1 MMPTNARPER
11 SSPWLQGDELMA
23 AKIIRFSEPVNASE
37 VAAQT
42 KCKASLDAL
51 GDSVPW
57 IVLAGLASSSSPLH
71 QSDDLDLVPIG
82 PRGIFLIEVKHWD
95 AAWINDNLAKAETE
109 AEKLTAKAKRF
120 AGRVKRALS
129 DSPKVVQALLVT
141 REPAGSGLPA
151 SIRGVP
157 VWTLRDLARIFRELP
172 KGVLNDAQ
180 VKLLVGTLE
189 PAAKVKMD
197 GKIRRIAGYQNLELQ
212 TPPEQ
217 AFHRIYNGSHQRTK
231 ERVILHLYDLSASE
245 EKNPER
251 QAERESRA
259 LQMLQKTRF
268 VPRVRDT
275 LRELPEFPGELFY
288 FTLIDPG
295 APTLAKRAS
304 DDSWTTKDRID
315 FAANSCLALHD
326 IHALTD
332 PDEVK
337 IVHRNL
343 CPQSVLVGARNEPV
357 FVNFSLSRLPNT
369 QTLGAVTPT
378 TSEFDAPE
386 VRSGGLASA
395 SQLSDVFSLCSS
407 LLTLFATDSDEKAE
421 TIRNI
426 LLSGCV
432 ELPTGRASL
441 KTIESQLRAC
451 LAAAPEPELPFA
463 PPAEGDIPPCDYWS
477 EGQLLPF
484 REKTMRVV
492 SRLGSGGV
500 GRTFKVEQVDPETG
514 ENFGTFVAKVMK
526 SQESGRAALQA
537 YQRVR
542 SHTTTAGLSVVFET
556 ASSWQQDRIVALLKW
571 IEGDSL
577 DSLAGVLTL
586 AAEEAGDADVEALLI
601 RWIGEVCE
609 SLAAFHSQGFVHGD
623 VSPRNLI
630 CHRGG
635 LTLTDYDLVT
645 TIGKPAW
652 GAGAT
657 AYCSPEAQRREPVA
671 PSDDFYALAA
681 SLFEVAFNH
690 PAFPSPH
697 GALDKSHG
705 LDWKPGERESL
716 PTLAAFLDQATHSDR
731 ARRFADATAALTAL
745 AALCPAAVTDS
756 VPTQQMPV
764 PVPEP
769 AIQRSQQHVE
779 WLESLLRIYP
789 GSPHGNIETRGLDS
803 DFALATY
810 VETPLEQALFDAVRN
825 RTTRLVLLCGNAG
838 DGKTALLQHLAAKFG
853 ITRHQS
859 ANRIW
864 EAKTADGLMLRANL
878 DGSASW
884 QGRSANELLDE
895 FLQPFLNGMPEGD
908 IAHLL
913 AINDGR
919 LYEWLENR
927 ERASGPSPFT
937 RALRSFLSHDD
948 EDEEVPAHVQF
959 ISLNHRSLVGGRTP
973 SGDWSADFLTRL
985 IHRLLGGE
993 QASQIWSP
1001 CLKCEAWDR
1010 CIAGPNAH
1018 RLIAS
1023 PDSDQGKLGQQ
1034 LRARLSDALQA
1045 VHQRGQIHITTREL
1059 RGVLSYVLFGVS
1071 SCSELHNDPGLKPG
1085 SHWDMLFAPDSPFR
1099 QGELLRELA
1108 ALDPALESHP
1118 QLDRWLMGR
1127 TAREVTN
1134 AGPSYPGLWRDSAR
1148 RRAYIEWN
1156 EKQLEA
1162 LTGDKNALPLANG
1175 DHLRLFKEA
1184 ALRNATENV
1193 DLCARLC
1200 RGISQLE
1207 SLPPLALQRGG
1218 IVPLRISPRTP
1229 TETYFWVEK
1238 PQGRFRLEA
1247 EWPRI
1252 HNVPLP
1258 VLPRRLNLVYRA
1270 ADGREDV
1277 LSMGYELFH
1286 TLLSLASG
1294 EQLSELR
1301 SDDLFAN
1308 LTIFTQRLAKED
1320 EGHLLAWNP
1329 KSDATLHRLSIQ
1341 RSPTRQV
1348 LACEPL
1354 TPTSP

>member
-1 MMPTNARPER
+1 
-11 SSPWLQGDELMA
+11 MA
-23 AKIIRFSEPVNASE
+23 VKIIRFSKAVNASE
-37 VAAQT
+37 VAAET
-42 KCKASLDAL
+42 RCKTALEALVDAP
-51 GDSVPW
+51 PW
-57 IVLAGLASSSSPLH
+57 IVFAGLSSSSSPLH

-82 PRGIFLIEVKHWD
+82 PRGIFVIEVKHWD
-95 AAWINDNLAKAETE
+95 AAWINNNRASAEAE

-129 DSPKVVQALLVT
+129 DSPKVNQAFLIT
-141 REPAGSGLPA
+141 REPVGPNLP
-151 SIRGVP
+151 STIRGVP
-157 VWTLRDLARIFRELP
+157 VWTLRELVKIFRELP
-172 KGVLNDAQ
+172 QGELNESQ
-180 VKLLVGTLE
+180 VKLLTGTLE
-189 PAAKVKMD
+189 PAAKLQLD
-197 GKIRRIAGYQNLELQ
+197 GKIRRIATYQNLELQ
-212 TPPEQ
+212 TPHEQ
-217 AFHRIYNGSHQRTK
+217 AFHRVYTGTHQRTK
-231 ERVILHLYDLSASE
+231 ERVILHLYDISASE

-275 LRELPEFPGELFY
+275 LRELPEFPGELSY

-295 APTLAKRAS
+295 APTLAERAV
-304 DDSWTTKDRID
+304 DASWTTSERIEY
-315 FAANSCLALHD
+315 AANCCLALHD
-326 IHALTD
+326 IHGLTD
-332 PDEVK
+332 PDSVK

-343 CPQSVLVGARNEPV
+343 CPQSVLVASRNEPV

-369 QTLGAVTPT
+369 QTLGAVEPT
-378 TSEFDAPE
+378 DSEFDAPE
-386 VRSGGLASA
+386 VRAGGLAAA
-395 SQLSDVFSLCSS
+395 SQLSDVFSLCSA
-407 LLTLFATDSDEKAE
+407 LLTVFGNATDSKAE
-421 TIRNI
+421 TARKA
-426 LLSGCV
+426 LLLGCV
-432 ELPTGRASL
+432 DVPESRAPL
-441 KTIESQLRAC
+441 KTIETELRAC
-451 LAAAPEPELPFA
+451 LIAAPEPELPFA
-463 PPAEGDIPPCDYWS
+463 PPDEGEIPPAEYWS

-484 REKTMRVV
+484 RDMTLRIV

-500 GRTFKVEQVDPETG
+500 GRTFKVEQVDPASG
-514 ENFGTFVAKVMK
+514 ENYGTFVAKVMK
-526 SQESGRAALQA
+526 SPDSGRAALQA

-542 SHTTTAGLSVVFET
+542 SHTTSPGLSVVFET
-556 ASSWQQDRIVALLKW
+556 ARNWQQDRIVALLKW

-577 DSLAGVLTL
+577 DGLAGVLAI
-586 AAEEAGDADVEALLI
+586 AAEEAGDESVENLLV
-601 RWIGEVCE
+601 RWCTEVCQ
-609 SLAAFHSQGFVHGD
+609 SLAALHAQGLVHGD

-630 CHRGG
+630 CDRGG

-645 TIGKPAW
+645 AVAKQSW
-652 GAGAT
+652 GTGAT
-657 AYCSPEAQRREPVA
+657 AYCSPEAQRREGLQ
-671 PSDDFYALAA
+671 PSDDFFALAS

-690 PAFPSPH
+690 SAFPSPH
-697 GALDKSHG
+697 GAMDKNHG
-705 LDWKPGERESL
+705 LDWRTGERESL
-716 PTLAAFLDQATHSDR
+716 PKLAPFLDQATHPDR
-731 ARRFADATAALTAL
+731 DRRFQDAQAAIRAL
-745 AALCPAAVTDS
+745 SSLGIGEIPPANEPVT
-756 VPTQQMPV
+756 
-764 PVPEP
+764 PVPEVV
-769 AIQRSQQHVE
+769 QRSQQQVE
-779 WLESLLRIYP
+779 WLDSLLRIYP

-810 VETPLEQALFDAVRN
+810 VETPLEQALFDAVRS

-864 EAKTADGLMLRANL
+864 EATTTDGLVLRANL

-884 QGRSANELLDE
+884 QGRSANDLLDDI
-895 FLQPFLNGMPEGD
+895 LQPFLNGLPEND

-927 ERASGPSPFT
+927 EHTSGPSSFT

-948 EDEEVPAHVQF
+948 EDGATPAHVQF

-973 SGDWSADFLTRL
+973 AGQWSDDFLDRL
-985 IHRLLGGE
+985 IRRLLGGE
-993 QASQIWSP
+993 RAAQTWAP

-1010 CIAGPNAH
+1010 CTAGPYAH
-1018 RLIAS
+1018 RLLA
-1023 PDSDQGKLGQQ
+1023 PAGTPQEDLGKR

-1059 RGVLSYVLFGVS
+1059 RGVLSYVLFGVN
-1071 SCSELHNDPGLKPG
+1071 SCSELHNDPGLKAG
-1085 SHWDMLFAPDSPFR
+1085 SLWDMLFSPESPFR

-1127 TAREVTN
+1127 TAREVPG
-1134 AGPSYPGLWRDSAR
+1134 AGQGYPGLARDSAR
-1148 RRAYIEWN
+1148 RRAYLEWS
-1156 EKQLEA
+1156 EAQLEA
-1162 LTGDKNALPLANG
+1162 LTGDSNSLPLANG

-1184 ALRNATENV
+1184 ALRSAADNA
-1193 DLCARLC
+1193 DLCSRLC

-1207 SLPPLALQRGG
+1207 SLPPLALVRSA
-1218 IVPLRISPRTP
+1218 IVPLRITPRTP

-1238 PQGRFRLEA
+1238 PLDRFRLEA
-1247 EWPRI
+1247 EWPLVRDI
-1252 HNVPLP
+1252 PLP
-1258 VLPRRLNLVYRA
+1258 ILPRRLNLVYRA
-1270 ADGREDV
+1270 ANGREDV

-1308 LTIFTQRLAKED
+1308 LAIFTQRLAKED
-1320 EGHLLAWNP
+1320 EGHLLACNP
-1329 KSDATLHRLSIQ
+1329 KSDTTLYRLGIK
-1341 RSPTRQV
+1341 RSLSEQQ
-1348 LACEPL
+1348 LACEAINPSL
-1354 TPTSP
+1354 ICP

>member
-1 MMPTNARPER
+1 
-11 SSPWLQGDELMA
+11 MA

-42 KCKASLDAL
+42 KCKAALDAL
-51 GDSVPW
+51 GDAGRW
-57 IVLAGLASSSSPLH
+57 IVFAGLASSSSPLH

-95 AAWINDNLAKAETE
+95 AAWINDNPTSAEAE

-151 SIRGVP
+151 SLRGVP
-157 VWTLRDLARIFRELP
+157 VWTLRDLAKIFRETT
-172 KGVLNDAQ
+172 KGVLNEAQ
-180 VKLLVGTLE
+180 VKFLAGTLE
-189 PAAKVKMD
+189 PTAKVQVD
-197 GKIRRIAGYQNLELQ
+197 GKIRRIANYQNLELQ
-212 TPPEQ
+212 SPNDQ
-217 AFHRIYNGSHQRTK
+217 AFHRIYRGSHQRTK

-245 EKNPER
+245 EKNPAR

-275 LRELPEFPGELFY
+275 LRELPDFPGELYY

-304 DDSWTTKDRID
+304 DDTWTTKDRIE
-315 FAANSCLALHD
+315 FARNSCLALHD
-326 IHALTD
+326 IHGITD
-332 PDEVK
+332 PDAVK

-343 CPQSVLVGARNEPV
+343 CPQSVLVGACNEPV
-357 FVNFSLSRLPNT
+357 FVNFSLTRLPNT
-369 QTLGAVTPT
+369 QTLGVATPT
-378 TSEFDAPE
+378 MSEFDAPE
-386 VRSGGLASA
+386 VRAGGLAAA
-395 SQLSDVFSLCSS
+395 SQLSDGFSLCSS
-407 LLTLFATDSDEKAE
+407 LLTLFANDADEKVGSV
-421 TIRNI
+421 RNI
-426 LLSGCV
+426 LLSGCA
-432 ELPTGRASL
+432 ELPAARASL
-441 KTIESQLRAC
+441 KTIEEQLCAC
-451 LAAAPEPELPFA
+451 LAIAPELELPFA
-463 PPAEGDIPPCDYWS
+463 PPAEGAIPASEYWS

-484 REKTMRVV
+484 RDKTMRVV

-556 ASSWQQDRIVALLKW
+556 AGSWQQDRIVALLKW

-577 DSLAGVLTL
+577 DSLAGVLAI
-586 AAEEAGDADVEALLI
+586 AAEEAGDVDVEALLV
-601 RWIGEVCE
+601 RWVGEICQ
-609 SLAAFHSQGFVHGD
+609 SLAALHSQGLVHGD

-635 LTLTDYDLVT
+635 LTITDYDLVT
-645 TIGKPAW
+645 SIGKSAW
-652 GAGAT
+652 GTGAT
-657 AYCSPEAQRREPVA
+657 AYCSPEAQRRESLA
-671 PSDDFYALAA
+671 PSDDFYALAS

-690 PAFPSPH
+690 AAFPSPH
-697 GALDKSHG
+697 GALDKSGG

-716 PTLAAFLDQATHSDR
+716 PKLGAFLDRATHPERS
-731 ARRFADATAALTAL
+731 RRFPDAATALTAL
-745 AALCPAAVTDS
+745 RALF
-756 VPTQQMPV
+756 PV
-764 PVPEP
+764 PITTPVATQPILPVAEQVV
-769 AIQRSQQHVE
+769 QRSQQRVE
-779 WLESLLRIYP
+779 WLDSLLRIYP

-810 VETPLEQALFDAVRN
+810 VETPLEQALFDTVRN
-825 RTTRLVLLCGNAG
+825 RKTRLVILCGNAG

-853 ITRHQS
+853 VMRHQS
-859 ANRIW
+859 ANRVW
-864 EAKTADGLMLRANL
+864 EARTADGLLLRANL

-895 FLQPFLNGMPEGD
+895 FLQPFLNGPPEGD

-927 ERASGPSPFT
+927 ERTSGQRPLT
-937 RALRSFLSHDD
+937 GALRSFLSLDSQG
-948 EDEEVPAHVQF
+948 ESAPAHVQF

-973 SGDWSADFLTRL
+973 TGQWSDDFLNRL
-985 IHRLLGGE
+985 ILRLLGGE

-1010 CIAGPNAH
+1010 CTAGPNAH
-1018 RLIAS
+1018 HLLAA
-1023 PDSDQGKLGQQ
+1023 PDSDHGKLGQR
-1034 LRARLSDALQA
+1034 LRARLNDALQA

-1059 RGVLSYVLFGVS
+1059 RGVLSYVLFGVND
-1071 SCSELHNDPGLKPG
+1071 CAQLHSDPGLKPG
-1085 SHWDMLFAPDSPFR
+1085 SHWDMLFSPDSPFR

-1127 TAREVTN
+1127 TAREVTG

-1156 EKQLEA
+1156 ESQLEA
-1162 LTGDKNALPLANG
+1162 LTGDSNALPLANG
-1175 DHLRLFKEA
+1175 DHLRLFKDA
-1184 ALRNATENV
+1184 ALRNAPENAE
-1193 DLCARLC
+1193 LCARLC

-1207 SLPPLALQRGG
+1207 SLPSTKSSVQGCAVFPGG
-1218 IVPLRISPRTP
+1218 
-1229 TETYFWVEK
+1229 
-1238 PQGRFRLEA
+1238 
-1247 EWPRI
+1247 
-1252 HNVPLP
+1252 
-1258 VLPRRLNLVYRA
+1258 
-1270 ADGREDV
+1270 
-1277 LSMGYELFH
+1277 
-1286 TLLSLASG
+1286 
-1294 EQLSELR
+1294 R
-1301 SDDLFAN
+1301 S
-1308 LTIFTQRLAKED
+1308 
-1320 EGHLLAWNP
+1320 
-1329 KSDATLHRLSIQ
+1329 
-1341 RSPTRQV
+1341 
-1348 LACEPL
+1348 
-1354 TPTSP
+1354 